1 MADNFDNNQGQF
13 SIAKDNSTINATQ
26 NIYRKLRLF
35 NEHKKIMQ
43 IPPLLSNN
51 FTGREE
57 YILEIESLL
66 TKQEV
71 VVLSGTGGI
80 GKTQIA
86 LKYIKS

>member
-1 MADNFDNNQGQF
+1 MTNEFNNNKGQIN
-13 SIAKDNSTINATQ
+13 IAKDNSTINATQ
-26 NIYRKLRLF
+26 NIYRQPKPF
-35 NEHKKIMQ
+35 DEHKKIMQ
-43 IPPLLSNN
+43 IPPLLSDN

-80 GKTQIA
+80 GKNTDCVEV
-86 LKYIKS
+86 Y